1 MLKDHQRLLEFL
13 KSELAA
19 IEHGGYRRSERQ
31 PWRARLAF
39 EDSPCCPNYGD
50 NQRRIP
56 CAECVLM
63 QFVPPDRRNEK
74 VPCRFIPLDAKG
86 VTIDSLYRC
95 GTQDELETAMAK
107 WLRKTIHRI
116 EQEVAE
122 EQAGL
127 RVAAPNV

>member
-1 MLKDHQRLLEFL
+1 MLKDHQRLLGFL
-13 KSELAA
+13 RSELAS
-19 IEHGGYRRSERQ
+19 IERGGYRRSERQ
-31 PWRARLAF
+31 PWRARLVF

-50 NQRRIP
+50 SQRRVP
-56 CAECVLM
+56 CEECVLM

-86 VTIDSLYRC
+86 ETVDSLYRC
-95 GTQDELETAMAK
+95 GTQHELETAMAK

-122 EQAGL
+122 ERARL
-127 RVAAPNV
+127 PAVAPNV